1 MSLTVHVKKSCA
13 TGAKSVIASQ
23 NLFLFSITLHLMKT
37 AIRSQFS
44 KRYEKMAR
52 ATPFCNVYYTL
63 EFEAAIR
70 GHHVYQSKWTPELDM
85 KLKCEFHGRNEAV
98 E

>member
-1 MSLTVHVKKSCA
+1 MSLTVHMKKSCA
-13 TGAKSVIASQ
+13 TGVKSVIASE

-52 ATPFCNVYYTL
+52 PTPFCNVCYTL
-63 EFEAAIR
+63 EFEAAIP
-70 GHHVYQSKWTPELDM
+70 GHHVYQSKWTPEVNTLD
-85 KLKCEFHGRNEAV
+85 L
-98 E
+98 